1 MDTLKQWLT
10 NPSKQD
16 GYDLVEVDTLLLG
29 DLVKANVV
37 KTWNKPENIK
47 DWYPAGLQG
56 VTVNGDIYG
65 VPHLLCGHFIISRN
79 DKVAKTK
86 SVEKLLNIL
95 TAITPDTPNLA
106 GDLTGSCNLPAL
118 YLDGWADTYGTKQIN
133 AALSTTLNPKV
144 MTSFR
149 KFAQNCQVGDVNPCF
164 DKYSDLDS
172 GAAAFVN
179 NEVDAFFG
187 YSERLNYIL
196 KNSSNS
202 DVQLSSLPLSE
213 GSNPLLFADALVLRK
228 DCDQTCE
235 NAANTFAAYL
245 DNPDTQEWILSS
257 KDAGE
262 NAVPR
267 YLIPATYS
275 AFTTN
280 SLAKDSY
287 YQTLEKVVKNADAY
301 PNSGFAEIRKTLKK
315 GFLRLF
321 YGQLIEKCQCNKLR
335 RRKLLK

>member
-1 MDTLKQWLT
+1 M
-10 NPSKQD
+10 
-16 GYDLVEVDTLLLG
+16 
-29 DLVKANVV
+29 
-37 KTWNKPENIK
+37 
-47 DWYPAGLQG
+47 
-56 VTVNGDIYG
+56 
-65 VPHLLCGHFIISRN
+65 
-79 DKVAKTK
+79 
-86 SVEKLLNIL
+86 NIL

-106 GDLTGSCNLPAL
+106 GDLTGSWNLPAL

-144 MTSFR
+144 ITSFR

-235 NAANTFAAYL
+235 NA
-245 DNPDTQEWILSS
+245 
-257 KDAGE
+257 
-262 NAVPR
+262 
-267 YLIPATYS
+267 
-275 AFTTN
+275 
-280 SLAKDSY
+280 
-287 YQTLEKVVKNADAY
+287 DAY

-315 GFLRLF
+315 AILQEL
-321 YGQLIEKCQCNKLR
+321 QSSS
-335 RRKLLK
+335 

>member
-1 MDTLKQWLT
+1 
-10 NPSKQD
+10 
-16 GYDLVEVDTLLLG
+16 
-29 DLVKANVV
+29 
-37 KTWNKPENIK
+37 
-47 DWYPAGLQG
+47 
-56 VTVNGDIYG
+56 
-65 VPHLLCGHFIISRN
+65 
-79 DKVAKTK
+79 
-86 SVEKLLNIL
+86 
-95 TAITPDTPNLA
+95 
-106 GDLTGSCNLPAL
+106 
-118 YLDGWADTYGTKQIN
+118 
-133 AALSTTLNPKV
+133 

-315 GFLRLF
+315 AILQEL
-321 YGQLIEKCQCNKLR
+321 QSSS
-335 RRKLLK
+335 